1 MTFSSLHFMICSFK
15 IFHPS
20 QVPNHFGT
28 RFSTRTSSKSC
39 GWSHGWWYP
48 SGLNCWWCG
57 VFTWFVED
65 MGGYGDVRIG
75 PPGVCRYLV
84 GKGAESRSRSGSV
97 AMVWI
102 HSRFCDS
109 SAPWTKWE
117 QTQCQPPV
125 SSTPLL
131 ESNSWCIFLRGW
143 LTILTHACVILHE
156 VRRQFMYRWCKSNCV
171 R

>member
-1 MTFSSLHFMICSFK
+1 MILCRDLFIPTFYDTFFQDLPPTPGPEPLWHK
-15 IFHPS
+15 IFHKDL
-20 QVPNHFGT
+20 FEKWWL
-28 RFSTRTSSKSC
+28 KS
-39 GWSHGWWYP
+39 WLMIFLR
-48 SGLNCWWCG
+48 LNCWWCG

-109 SAPWTKWE
+109 SVPWTKWE
-117 QTQCQPPV
+117 QIQCQPPV

-131 ESNSWCIFLRGW
+131 ESNSWCIFLREW
-143 LTILTHACVILHE
+143 LTILTHACVILDE
-156 VRRQFMYRWCKSNCV
+156 VIKLFLYV
-171 R
+171 